1 MKLIDKIRT
10 QITRE
15 NRNFCGIFVGKVGSG
30 KSYSSIKICKV
41 LDPSFNVD
49 RIVFSV
55 DDFIKLV
62 TDGNLPAGSCILFDE
77 AGIEISNRKSYMDKF
92 NTKMANVLITWRSL
106 NLILFV
112 TTPMIKQLDAGVRK
126 MFDAMFETK
135 KILKGEKKVVTKVK
149 FIIVDQQSG
158 DAYYQNA
165 RRGHKIL
172 RVKIGMPDKELLDL
186 YEAKKKAYQMK
197 LYRSLVD
204 NSITLNDNPN
214 NKEIPVVD
222 YNNIISKMDSSKWRK

>member
-1 MKLIDKIRT
+1 MKLIDRIRT

-49 RIVFSV
+49 RIVFGI
-55 DDFIKLV
+55 DDFIRLI
-62 TDGNLPAGSCILFDE
+62 TEGNLPPGSCILFDE
-77 AGIEISNRKSYMDKF
+77 AGVEISNRKSYMDKF

-135 KILKGEKKVVTKVK
+135 KILKREQKVVTKVK

-158 DAYYQNA
+158 DAYYYNA

-172 RVKIGMPDKELLDL
+172 RIKIGMPDPELIKL

-197 LYRSLVD
+197 LYKSLMETPT
-204 NSITLNDNPN
+204 IPIENPN
-214 NKEIPVVD
+214 NKEIPTVD
-222 YNNIISKMDSSKWRK
+222 FKDIISRMDISKWKK